1 MNTTTIHQYY
11 DIFSTAV
18 EHAGYNFHSILL
30 GRITVAVSVFIFLVF
45 SIQNIYTTIISI
57 ITAINSNT

>member
-1 MNTTTIHQYY
+1 MNTTTIYEYY
-11 DIFSTAV
+11 NNFSTAF

-45 SIQNIYTTIISI
+45 SIQNIYTE
-57 ITAINSNT
+57 